1 MKIRYIAAI
10 ALAGCITAAQAE
22 TPTEYVAKA
31 GASDVYETRS
41 SKLVL
46 ATTKDPKIRTFA
58 NEMVTD
64 HAKSTAM
71 VKTAATKA
79 GLKPKPPMLEP
90 KQQAMLADL
99 TKATGG
105 ARDQLYVSQQKTAHQ
120 EALALHS
127 GYAGAGSSAP
137 LKMAAGKIA
146 PVVQHHI
153 QMLATM

>member
-1 MKIRYIAAI
+1 MKIRHIVAI
-10 ALAGCITAAQAE
+10 ALAGCISAAQAE

-46 ATTKDPKIRTFA
+46 ATTKDPKIRSFA
-58 NEMVTD
+58 NEMITD

-71 VKTAATKA
+71 VKSAATQA
-79 GLKPKPPMLEP
+79 GLKPKPPVLEP

-99 TKATGG
+99 TKAKGQT
-105 ARDQLYVSQQKTAHQ
+105 RDQLYVTQQKTAHQ

-127 GYAGAGSSAP
+127 GYAQAGSEPP
-137 LKMAAGKIA
+137 LKTAAGQIA

-153 QMLATM
+153 EMLTSM

>member
-1 MKIRYIAAI
+1 MKAHYLAAI
-10 ALAGCITAAQAE
+10 TLAVCATAAGAE
-22 TPTEYVAKA
+22 TPAQYVAKA

-46 ATTKDPKIRTFA
+46 ATSKDPKVRTFA
-58 NEMVTD
+58 NGMIAD

-71 VKTAATKA
+71 VKAAAMKA
-79 GLKPKPPMLEP
+79 GLKPKPPMLQP
-90 KQQAMLADL
+90 KQQTMLADL
-99 TKATGG
+99 TAAKGPDRDKA
-105 ARDQLYVSQQKTAHQ
+105 YVSQQKAAHQ

-127 GYAGAGSSAP
+127 GYASAGSSAP

-153 QMLATM
+153 EMLSSM